1 VSVVTVEG
9 LRKTY
14 GDLVAVRDIDLAV
27 EAGEVFGILGP
38 NGAGKTTTV
47 ECVAGLRAP
56 DAGRIEV
63 LGLDPATDSDRLH
76 EQVGVQQQQGAL
88 PPKLR
93 VGEALELYAGF
104 YRDAEDP
111 RRLAAT
117 LGLTDRWDAPYRVL
131 SGGQKQR
138 VSIALALVGRP
149 RLAILDELT
158 TGLDPA
164 ARRETWGLIRS
175 MRDQGVTVVLVTHSM
190 EEAGEL
196 CDRVAL
202 IDHGRVVAA
211 GTPARLAHEHGGGTR
226 MSFRPT
232 GTIEDAVLTGLPSV
246 RRVVRDGDR
255 IAVTGDPEAVVDVV
269 LALDRV
275 GVRPADLEVA
285 SGTLD
290 DAFLALTGHRF
301 HEAEDG
307 GPR

>member
-1 VSVVTVEG
+1 MSVVTVEG

-76 EQVGVQQQQGAL
+76 EQVGVQQQQERL

-131 SGGQKQR
+131 SGGR
-138 VSIALALVGRP
+138 SSACRSPSHWWAGRGWRSSTSSRP
-149 RLAILDELT
+149 GSTRLR
-158 TGLDPA
+158 A
-164 ARRETWGLIRS
+164 ARPG
-175 MRDQGVTVVLVTHSM
+175 
-190 EEAGEL
+190 A
-196 CDRVAL
+196 
-202 IDHGRVVAA
+202 
-211 GTPARLAHEHGGGTR
+211 
-226 MSFRPT
+226 
-232 GTIEDAVLTGLPSV
+232 
-246 RRVVRDGDR
+246 
-255 IAVTGDPEAVVDVV
+255 
-269 LALDRV
+269 
-275 GVRPADLEVA
+275 
-285 SGTLD
+285 
-290 DAFLALTGHRF
+290 
-301 HEAEDG
+301 
-307 GPR
+307 